1 MSKLVLLRKPN
12 LSFTPFFAAPPERHC
27 AQRNEMKNKT
37 KRNEKRKRKVENAS
51 NSAVATD
58 VPICSRIGLDV
69 LRDGGNAADAAIA
82 SALCLGTTNP
92 ASSGLGGGGF
102 ILVHFDRRRTS
113 MARVEDDRRG
123 RARRTHST
131 NGAHDGEAPYDDDD
145 VPFVDERAQRDDYQ
159 DDDDDDDDDDDGREG
174 RVVEFIDCRETAP
187 RNASPGMFDSL
198 PANASTFGGMSI
210 AVPGELRGLELLHRR
225 HGSLP
230 WSRLVRPSYEL
241 ARDGVMVGRYL
252 ASAIE
257 RNWMHVRE
265 TTGLARMLSRGGD
278 GTTPLAEGDVMVRD
292 RYAETLRAIMVGG
305 ADALYRGELAE
316 SLARVSS
323 RVGRV
328 ARLSSNVVF
337 CFHRLIVTTATKG
350 CSGRRRHHYVGG
362 YNELPPR
369 VGESYTS
376 FDSRIMFRAMR
387 FSLPSLGAPS

>member
-1 MSKLVLLRKPN
+1 
-12 LSFTPFFAAPPERHC
+12 
-27 AQRNEMKNKT
+27 
-37 KRNEKRKRKVENAS
+37 
-51 NSAVATD
+51 
-58 VPICSRIGLDV
+58 
-69 LRDGGNAADAAIA
+69 
-82 SALCLGTTNP
+82 
-92 ASSGLGGGGF
+92 
-102 ILVHFDRRRTS
+102 
-113 MARVEDDRRG
+113 MAREEDDRR
-123 RARRTHST
+123 A
-131 NGAHDGEAPYDDDD
+131 
-145 VPFVDERAQRDDYQ
+145 FVDERARRE
-159 DDDDDDDDDDDGREG
+159 DDDDGRGG
-174 RVVEFIDCRETAP
+174 RVAEFIDCRETAP
-187 RNASPGMFDSL
+187 QNASPGMFDSL

-265 TTGLARMLSRGGD
+265 TAGLARMLSRDGD

-292 RYAETLRAIMVGG
+292 RYAETLRVIMVGG

-323 RVGRV
+323 RVGQV
-328 ARLSSNVVF
+328 ARMSSNVVF
-337 CFHRLIVTTATKG
+337 CFHRLIVTTATEG

-376 FDSRIMFRAMR
+376 FDPRIMFRAMR
-387 FSLPSLGAPS
+387 FPPPPPWRSFLISNLLVVAPPPPHTHPSEIL

>member
-1 MSKLVLLRKPN
+1 M
-12 LSFTPFFAAPPERHC
+12 
-27 AQRNEMKNKT
+27 
-37 KRNEKRKRKVENAS
+37 
-51 NSAVATD
+51 ATD

-102 ILVHFDRRRTS
+102 ILVHSDRRAST
-113 MARVEDDRRG
+113 AREEDDRRG
-123 RARRTHST
+123 RARGTHS
-131 NGAHDGEAPYDDDD
+131 NDVADDGEASYDDDDD
-145 VPFVDERAQRDDYQ
+145 VPFVDERARRDDYQDDYQ
-159 DDDDDDDDDDDGREG
+159 DDDDDDDDDGRGRGG
-174 RVVEFIDCRETAP
+174 RVSEFIDCRETAP

-241 ARDGVMVGRYL
+241 ARDGVTVGRYL
-252 ASAIE
+252 AGAIE
-257 RNWMHVRE
+257 RNWMRVRGM
-265 TTGLARMLSRGGD
+265 TGLARMLSRDGD

-328 ARLSSNVVF
+328 ACMSSNLVF
-337 CFHRLIVTTATKG
+337 RFHRLIVTTRNERMFGTPAA
-350 CSGRRRHHYVGG
+350 SLRRR
-362 YNELPPR
+362 
-369 VGESYTS
+369 
-376 FDSRIMFRAMR
+376 I
-387 FSLPSLGAPS
+387 